1 MGGRQASAARE
12 LLTRTLHDGLSER
25 EMVAA
30 AWAVVTELGSPERLS
45 ELAADLATGV
55 GDPEGCSQLS
65 YRHILG
71 FDKLLLLDGSPQFML
86 RAHVWH
92 PGVGAVGK
100 EDVHNHRSPLGSRIV
115 RGRLVMELYEAVHE
129 DMGNGGGGFAA
140 DQYIE
145 SLSEGDADWLL
156 EHVGRARLRM
166 THLGRY
172 AAGSSYALPAHTLHR
187 AWCDADEPT
196 VTLFLEAGAQRR
208 LRTDVFTAA
217 GPHPDAVAK
226 DPLDAEGYLAA
237 LNDLTGLLRSSA
249 PSSAAPG
256 R

>member
-12 LLTRTLHDGLSER
+12 LLTRTLHGGLSER

-30 AWAVVTELGSPERLS
+30 AWTVVTELGAPERLS
-45 ELAADLATGV
+45 ELIADLASGV
-55 GDPEGCSQLS
+55 GAPEGCALLS

-100 EDVHNHRSPLGSRIV
+100 EDVHNHRSPLGSYIV

-129 DMGNGGGGFAA
+129 DGNSEDGNSGSGFAA
-140 DQYIE
+140 DQYVE
-145 SLSEGDADWLL
+145 SLSDGDADWLL

-187 AWCDADEPT
+187 AWCDTDEPT

-237 LNDLTGLLRSSA
+237 LNDLTELLRSSS
-249 PSSAAPG
+249 PDS
-256 R
+256 